1 MDKNVR
7 KFYNIRV
14 WKNGKFLGYVSIKS
28 DKILRITKDM
38 KDRVVCMNSMT
49 AEIKAEMYI
58 EEYSSSGYYFDYISY
73 LA

>member
-1 MDKNVR
+1 MNKNAR

-14 WKNGKFLGYVSIKS
+14 WKNGKFLGYVATKS

-49 AEIKAEMYI
+49 AEVQAEMCI
-58 EEYSSSGYYFDYISY
+58 EKYGSSGYYFDYISY